1 MAPICTCSVASLV
14 RRFTRGPLSGDAA
27 DEHRLVLARRPALVV
42 RLWLVVLC
50 GYLALGATLQ
60 VLPGFL
66 THRYSTGPVLI
77 VLVISVAWLA
87 AAALQARRRCQRN

>member
-1 MAPICTCSVASLV
+1 MWRVLSVASL
-14 RRFTRGPLSGDAA
+14 A
-27 DEHRLVLARRPALVV
+27 DHYPATLPTSTAWRSPRRPALVV

-50 GYLALGATLQ
+50 GYLAPGATLQ
-60 VLPGFL
+60 VLSGFL